1 MKIETLI
8 VLATEIIQWQDSG
21 KLPENS
27 SFHAFTKTLTHIPE
41 TNRHQVAEAMVNRGC
56 LDYVVAMKVAPQ
68 ATGEVA
74 P

>member
-27 SFHAFTKTLTHIPE
+27 SFRAFTKTLTHIPKA
-41 TNRHQVAEAMVNRGC
+41 NRHQVAEAMVNRGC